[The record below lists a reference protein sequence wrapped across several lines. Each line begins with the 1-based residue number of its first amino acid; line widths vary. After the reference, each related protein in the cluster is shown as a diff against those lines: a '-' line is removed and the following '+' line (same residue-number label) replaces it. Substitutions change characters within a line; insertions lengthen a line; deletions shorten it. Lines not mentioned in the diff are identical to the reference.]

1 MIILYNI
8 KEEKTRLRRLIW
20 DLMERRNISRFPRPV
35 YGRIPN
41 FVGAEEAA
49 KRALSLSEWRRALVV
64 KVNPDS
70 PQRPLREL
78 ALQEGKKVIMATPRL
93 RRGFIMIDPAFIPN
107 SMIKFASTI
116 KGAFRLGRLLRLR
129 EIPHIDLIITGCVA
143 VDRRGNRLGKGGGYA
158 EIEYA
163 ILRELGVIDE
173 STPVITTVHDI
184 QIVDH
189 VPREEHD
196 LTVDIILT
204 PTKTLR
210 IDPRPPKPKG
220 IYWNLLGEKKDL
232 PVIKELQQLL
242 SRK

>member
-1 MIILYNI
+1 MDNI
-8 KEEKTRLRRLIW
+8 REEKTRLRRLIW

-35 YGRIPN
+35 HGRIPN

-49 KRALSLSEWRRALVV
+49 KRALSLNEWRRALVV

-93 RRGFIMIDPAFIPN
+93 SQGFIMIDPAIIPK
-107 SMIKFASTI
+107 SMLRFASTI
-116 KGAFRLGRLLRLR
+116 KGAFRLGRLLRLT
-129 EIPHIDLIITGCVA
+129 EIPPIDLVITGCVA

-163 ILRELGVIDE
+163 ILRELGVTDE

-184 QIVDH
+184 QVVGR

-196 LTVDIILT
+196 LTVDVILT
-204 PTKTLR
+204 PTRTLR
-210 IDPRPPKPKG
+210 VEPRSPKPKG
-220 IYWNLLGEKKDL
+220 IYWSLLGDKKAP
-232 PVIKELQQLL
+232 PVIKELRQLL
-242 SRK
+242 SQK

>member
-1 MIILYNI
+1 MNNI

-20 DLMERRNISRFPRPV
+20 DLMERSNISRFPRPV

-49 KRALSLSEWRRALVV
+49 KKALSLNEWRRALVV

-93 RRGFIMIDPAFIPN
+93 RQGFIMIDPAIIPK
-107 SMIKFASTI
+107 SMVRFASTI
-116 KGAFRLGRLLRLR
+116 KGAFKLGRLLRLT
-129 EIPHIDLIITGCVA
+129 EIPPIDMIITGCVA

-163 ILRELGVIDE
+163 ILRELDVIDE
-173 STPVITTVHDI
+173 NIPVITTVHDI

-189 VPREEHD
+189 IPREDHD
-196 LTVDIILT
+196 LTVDVILT
-204 PTKTLR
+204 PTKTLK
-210 IDPRPPKPKG
+210 IEPRPPKPKG
-220 IYWNLLGEKKDL
+220 IYWNLLADKKDL
-232 PVIKELQQLL
+232 PLIKELRQLL
-242 SRK
+242 SRE

>member
-1 MIILYNI
+1 MDNI

-20 DLMERRNISRFPRPV
+20 DLMERSNISRFPRPV

-49 KRALSLSEWRRALVV
+49 KKALSLNEWRRALVV

-93 RRGFIMIDPAFIPN
+93 RQGFIMIDPAIIPK
-107 SMIKFASTI
+107 SMVRFASTI
-116 KGAFRLGRLLRLR
+116 KGAFKLGRLLRLT
-129 EIPHIDLIITGCVA
+129 EIPPIDMIITGCVA

-163 ILRELGVIDE
+163 ILRELDVIDE
-173 STPVITTVHDI
+173 NIPVITTVHDI

-189 VPREEHD
+189 IPREDHD
-196 LTVDIILT
+196 LTVDVILT
-204 PTKTLR
+204 PTKTLK
-210 IDPRPPKPKG
+210 IEPRPPKPKG
-220 IYWNLLGEKKDL
+220 IYWNLLADKKDL
-232 PVIKELQQLL
+232 PLIKELRQLL
-242 SRK
+242 SRE

>member
-1 MIILYNI
+1 MDNI
-8 KEEKTRLRRLIW
+8 REEKTRLRRLIW

-35 YGRIPN
+35 HGRIPN

-49 KRALSLSEWRRALVV
+49 KRALSLNEWRRALVV

-93 RRGFIMIDPAFIPN
+93 SQGFIMIDPAIIPK
-107 SMIKFASTI
+107 SMLRFASTI
-116 KGAFRLGRLLRLR
+116 KGAFRLGRLLRLT
-129 EIPHIDLIITGCVA
+129 EIPPIDLVITGCVA

-163 ILRELGVIDE
+163 ILRELGVTDE

-184 QIVDH
+184 QVVGR

-196 LTVDIILT
+196 LTVDVILT
-204 PTKTLR
+204 PTRTLR
-210 IDPRPPKPKG
+210 VEPRPPKPKG
-220 IYWNLLGEKKDL
+220 IYWSLLGDKKAL
-232 PVIKELQQLL
+232 PVIKELRQLL
-242 SRK
+242 SQK

>member
-1 MIILYNI
+1 MDNI

-20 DLMERRNISRFPRPV
+20 DLMEKRNIARFPRPI

-41 FVGAEEAA
+41 FIGAEEAA
-49 KRALSLSEWRRALVV
+49 KRALSLNEWRRALVV

-78 ALQEGKKVIMATPRL
+78 ALEEGKKVIMATPRL
-93 RRGFIMIDPAFIPN
+93 RHGFIMIDPAIIPK
-107 SMIKFASTI
+107 SMIRFASTI
-116 KGAFRLGRLLRLR
+116 KGAFRLGRLLRLT
-129 EIPHIDLIITGCVA
+129 EIPPIDLMITGCVV

-184 QIVDH
+184 QVVGR
-189 VPREEHD
+189 VPREKHD

-204 PTKTLR
+204 PTRTLR
-210 IDPRPPKPKG
+210 IKPRPPKPKG
-220 IYWNLLGEKKDL
+220 IYWSLLGDKKDL
-232 PVIKELQQLL
+232 PVIKELRQLL
-242 SRK
+242 SQK